1 MRSKLLSSFLF
12 VAFFWWTVT
21 TLWWSLSDPELNRQA
36 LAAVAHTFWFLHL
49 SVPDHISILD
59 ALTVQR
65 EVLVYWTLPIAVAV
79 GLFAGI
85 GQGLVWMGA
94 RKKADER
101 SSREQAGLEYR
112 GINITLGALPRPRG
126 LKRDVLELSTEDSD
140 KLETLTEKEKTL
152 LLEILGTLSANS
164 HAYAGEGHAVT
175 ILELAIAAVERAL
188 SHKSRPGLAAI
199 VAAANELGKITAY
212 SKDGGGNWLLT
223 KNLCRESSTLLA
235 NLPGWWSLP
244 TEDRMAVSFAVRY
257 NDDPDTLIDAGGN
270 RGVLNLA
277 KSLLYKAA
285 AATEKASTE
294 ERERVL
300 AKQELPDLALKVFL
314 DNLNQIPFQDGLPK
328 GVPAFGWKLAGRVY
342 LLEIKLRESLLAKL
356 PEDVRGALS
365 AKEKRGLHP
374 FTIEL
379 LKAFN
384 AKGWLVKEHNG
395 VKVTAREALWNIQA
409 GKLPYKG
416 VIVLDIPPEFKE
428 MLPSKESI
436 YKVDITGPLFSNA
449 GGSSMSA
456 NDMASMG
463 LVGNSNGSER
473 KPRPPAENASS
484 EQAAASKAEND
495 ETLALAGLKP
505 AARAKPTSDVVLKTV
520 SPTRPEARIQGKPAE
535 TTDVAVKESGTDSV
549 VVESSKAYREPLRE
563 PLREPKREP
572 ATESVKGSRQPAG
585 ETVAAPPTIKPTEV
599 TAPAKPTVN
608 AAAQR
613 AKNEMMDLLREPTR
627 EVRLSAKDAA
637 RQSQKSAV
645 KAGGPSEKAPDVVAR
660 KPTGGTPRDESPRP
674 ITKENN
680 PVA

>member
-1 MRSKLLSSFLF
+1 MF

-59 ALTVQR
+59 AFTVQR

-140 KLETLTEKEKTL
+140 KLETLTEKEKAL

-164 HAYAGEGHAVT
+164 QAYAGDGHAVT
-175 ILELAIAAVERAL
+175 IVELAIAAVEQAL

-212 SKDGGGNWLLT
+212 SKDGGGTWLLT
-223 KNLCRESSTLLA
+223 KNLCRESATHLA
-235 NLPGWWSLP
+235 NLPGWWNLP

-257 NDDPDTLIDAGGN
+257 NDNPDTLIDTGGN

-328 GVPAFGWKLAGRVY
+328 GVPAFGWKLNGRVY

-416 VIVLDIPPEFKE
+416 VIVLDIPPEFRE

-436 YKVDITGPLFSNA
+436 YKVEITGPLFSNA
-449 GGSSMSA
+449 GGSAMSA
-456 NDMASMG
+456 KDMAGMG
-463 LVGNSNGSER
+463 LVGNSNGGER
-473 KPRPPAENASS
+473 KPRPAENVSP
-484 EQAAASKAEND
+484 EQPAMSKAESD

-505 AARAKPTSDVVLKTV
+505 AARAKPVSDVVLKTV
-520 SPTRPEARIQGKPAE
+520 SPTRPESRDHTKPVE
-535 TTDVAVKESGTDSV
+535 TPAAPAKDTASAISEPA
-549 VVESSKAYREPLRE
+549 KAYREPLRE
-563 PLREPKREP
+563 PLREPAREP
-572 ATESVKGSRQPAG
+572 ASEHVKVPRQSVAEPAAVQTATKSA
-585 ETVAAPPTIKPTEV
+585 E
-599 TAPAKPTVN
+599 APAAGKSAGN
-608 AAAQR
+608 SAAQR

-637 RQSQKSAV
+637 RQNQKPGV
-645 KAGGPSEKAPDVVAR
+645 RAGGASEKSSEAVVR
-660 KPTGGTPRDESPRP
+660 KAAGGASRDETSR
-674 ITKENN
+674 TTAKENN
-680 PVA
+680 PEA